1 MREHLGALTERVRRH
16 LDRIYA
22 GTDHDLD
29 ILAGRLVRA
38 IGGARSPLPRQS
50 PSPTPTERWDQ
61 SDVVLITYGDTVIE
75 PPRVPLDVL
84 CELVCTDLRD
94 DFSIVHILP
103 FFPYSSDRGF
113 AVIDYRA
120 VDPALGDWDCID
132 RLAEHVDLMV
142 DLVCNHASSKS
153 PWFRQFIEDREPGR
167 RYFVTVGADAD
178 TSTVVRPRHQ
188 PLIHRFDTVA
198 GPRLVWCTFGPDQP
212 DLDLSEPDVLVELT
226 SIIGT
231 YLDHGARLLRLDAVA
246 YLWKQ
251 LGTSSI
257 HDARTHETVR
267 LWHTL
272 LAHRAPRAA
281 LITETNVPNRE
292 NLSYLGSGDEAHL
305 VYNFSLPPLVVD
317 ALLGGDA
324 STITRWLADLPSLPI
339 GTALFNFLTSHDGIG
354 VRPAEGLL
362 SPERI
367 DGLVAACTAVG
378 GLHGTYDTPTGPRP
392 YELNVTLWDLLSVPG
407 TAEDPGPDRF
417 VCAHAIMASLA
428 GVPAVYLNTLVAAGN
443 DAATAARTGQRR
455 DINRGRLGLSEV
467 RAVLRDTS
475 TARGRASRA
484 IRDLLAVRRSH
495 PAFHPEA
502 AQFVR
507 SVDDR
512 CVCVQRVAASGDTVV
527 AIANVSGEIVEV
539 EPIALG
545 IDGAWQDLLAPHQ
558 GGTAGTVALA
568 PHQARWIAA
577 C

>member
-1 MREHLGALTERVRRH
+1 MRAHTSALMDRVRRH
-16 LDRIYA
+16 LDRIYR

-38 IGGARSPLPRQS
+38 IGGPR
-50 PSPTPTERWDQ
+50 PAVPERVAPPTPTERWDET
-61 SDVVLITYGDTVIE
+61 DAVLITYGDTVLA
-75 PPRVPLDVL
+75 PGRVPLDVL
-84 CELVCTDLRD
+84 GELIETDLHH

-120 VDPALGDWDCID
+120 VDPALGDWDAID
-132 RLAEHVDLMV
+132 RLAAQVDLMV
-142 DLVCNHASSKS
+142 DLVCNHASSES
-153 PWFRQFIEDREPGR
+153 LWFRQFIEDREPGR
-167 RYFVTVGADAD
+167 RYFVTVEPGDD

-188 PLIHRFDTVA
+188 PLIHRFDTAA
-198 GPRLVWCTFGPDQP
+198 GPQLVWCTFGPDQP
-212 DLDLSEPDVLVELT
+212 DLDLGEPDVLVELT

-272 LAHRAPRAA
+272 LEHRAPRAA

-317 ALLGGDA
+317 ALLSSDG
-324 STITRWLADLPSLPI
+324 STLTHWLADLPSLPG
-339 GTALFNFLTSHDGIG
+339 GTTLFNFLTSHDGIG
-354 VRPAEGLL
+354 VRPAEGIL
-362 SPERI
+362 SAERI
-367 DGLVAACTAVG
+367 DGLVEACSAAG
-378 GLHGTYDTPTGPRP
+378 GLHGTYDTPSGPRP
-392 YELNVTLWDLLSVPG
+392 YELNVTLWDLLSAPDSP
-407 TAEDPGPDRF
+407 ADPGPDRF

-443 DAATAARTGQRR
+443 DTTTAERTGQRR
-455 DINRGRLGLSEV
+455 DINRGRMDLEDV
-467 RAVLRDTS
+467 RSVLRDAS
-475 TARGRASRA
+475 SPRGRTSRA

-495 PAFHPEA
+495 RAFHPEA
-502 AQFVR
+502 RQFVR

-512 CVCVQRVAASGDTVV
+512 CVCVQRLAADGDTVV
-527 AIANVSGEIVEV
+527 ALANVSADTVVIDAASV
-539 EPIALG
+539 G
-545 IDGAWQDLLAPHQ
+545 IDGTWVDLLDPAGTSTDAAIVLAPHQ
-558 GGTAGTVALA
+558 PRWVVAG
-568 PHQARWIAA
+568 
-577 C
+577 